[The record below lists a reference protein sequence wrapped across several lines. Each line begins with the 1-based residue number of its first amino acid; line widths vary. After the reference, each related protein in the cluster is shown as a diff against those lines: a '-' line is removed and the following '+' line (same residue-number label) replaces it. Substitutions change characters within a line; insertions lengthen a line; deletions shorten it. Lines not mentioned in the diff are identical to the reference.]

1 MSDLFD
7 FGERVERY
15 AVMGNPIS
23 HSKSPM
29 IHTLFAKQTNQS
41 IEYTAIHVDL
51 GGFDQAVGNF
61 KASGGKGILRRGQ
74 ERL

>member
-29 IHTLFAKQTNQS
+29 IHTMFARQTNQS

-51 GGFDQAVGNF
+51 GDCQQF
-61 KASGGKGILRRGQ
+61 L
-74 ERL
+74 